1 MKVVMYFIVIIIVIV
16 AAALLFVRL
25 APTDVARW
33 HQPIE
38 AVADADLAGGA
49 VRVMAAD
56 TQALARV
63 NAAAL
68 ALPRTQ
74 VIAGSVAE
82 GRITY
87 RTRTKWIGFPD
98 FTTVEYADG
107 MLKMY
112 ARLRF
117 GQSDLGV
124 NAARLERLQAV
135 ARSGA

>member
-1 MKVVMYFIVIIIVIV
+1 MYVVVAFILV
-16 AAALLFVRL
+16 AFGALLFVRM
-25 APTDVARW
+25 APTDVTRW

-38 AVADADLAGGA
+38 ASADADFAGGA
-49 VRVMAAD
+49 IRVLTADRDAFVRVHDFA
-56 TQALARV
+56 T
-63 NAAAL
+63 
-68 ALPRTQ
+68 ALPRTD

-87 RTRTKWIGFPD
+87 RTRSKWIGFPD

-107 MLKMY
+107 TLKMH

-124 NAARLERLQAV
+124 NAARLEQLMGAAQ
-135 ARSGA
+135 SG